1 MAKKEKDQKGQSIL
15 TMDVGELF
23 KQQIKKNAPQQ
34 GAPKAKK
41 GMIKESKRTMN
52 FVHHESGFNL
62 GKVAIIALVAVIA
75 LVVFVKVGFADP
87 MAERTEA
94 YNQLYFK
101 QDELD
106 RVQKRLG
113 EFEELEQQYGRYSY
127 ERMDESEINLVN
139 RMDVLEL
146 VETEIASRAFVE
158 NFAVNNNVLT
168 MNIYGIT
175 LEQASTIVNRLES
188 NELVSSASVNSA
200 TADDGIE
207 ARIFISIVLTKE
219 VEEGE

>member
-1 MAKKEKDQKGQSIL
+1 MAKKENDQKGQSIL

-52 FVHHESGFNL
+52 FVHHESGFNA

-75 LVVFVKVGFADP
+75 LVVFVKVGFTDP

-127 ERMDESEINLVN
+127 GRMDESEINLVN

-146 VETEIASRAFVE
+146 VETEIASSAFVE

-175 LEQASTIVNRLES
+175 LKQASTIVNRLES